1 MTASGRLVHLLRNAP
16 VRELIRA
23 LERDGFYLQRTT
35 RTGAFVYRHPDGR
48 GTFIHYHTGGETL
61 TRKTLSSIVRAARWW
76 EGDLR
81 RLGLMLVEMGG
92 GESLFLMGVGDG

>member
-23 LERDGFYLQRTT
+23 LERDGFYWQRTT
-35 RTGAFVYRHPDGR
+35 RTGAFVYRHSDRR

-61 TRKTLSSIVRAARWW
+61 TRKTLSSIVRAARWG

-81 RLGLMLVEMGG
+81 RLGLI
-92 GESLFLMGVGDG
+92 